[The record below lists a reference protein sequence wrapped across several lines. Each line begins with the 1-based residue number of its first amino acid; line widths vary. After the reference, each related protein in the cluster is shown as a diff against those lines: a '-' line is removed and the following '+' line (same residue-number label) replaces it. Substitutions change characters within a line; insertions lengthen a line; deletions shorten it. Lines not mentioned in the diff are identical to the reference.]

1 MIRKCL
7 FLLMLTFLTACQSG
21 EKPVSFIG
29 TDITGAEFDKPF
41 TLTDHTGQERTMSDF
56 KGKVVVMFF
65 GYTHC
70 PDVCPTTMSDLKQTM
85 KLLSSDANQV
95 QVLFI
100 TVDPERDTQEVL
112 AKYVPYFDKRFIG
125 LTGTLEQVAGVMGS
139 YKIFSTKVNSASA
152 GSYTIDHSAG
162 LYVFDKTG
170 RPRIYMGYG
179 QKPAEIAHDIKELL

>member
-1 MIRKCL
+1 
-7 FLLMLTFLTACQSG
+7 
-21 EKPVSFIG
+21 
-29 TDITGAEFDKPF
+29 
-41 TLTDHTGQERTMSDF
+41 
-56 KGKVVVMFF
+56 
-65 GYTHC
+65 
-70 PDVCPTTMSDLKQTM
+70 MSDLKQTM
-85 KLLSSDANQV
+85 KLLGSDADQV